1 MNVLI
6 IGGSSDIGINL
17 ANLFIKNNYNVIS
30 TYNNHKFNLDN
41 VDIVKCDVRK
51 ESDIDNVIRYG
62 IDKYKRIDI
71 LINLAAIN
79 IDNSFLDKTKEEF
92 MNVLEVN
99 LVGTFLC
106 NKIYSKYID
115 NGMII
120 NVSSSDGIDTYY
132 EYGIDYAA
140 SKAGVINISK
150 NISNCTNNKILCI
163 CPNWIDSNST
173 RSMNK
178 EYLDS
183 ELKRIKQDR
192 LITLDELS
200 NSIYK
205 IINMDNKSGSVYRID
220 IREGNLWIEVI

>member
-17 ANLFIKNNYNVIS
+17 ANFFVKSNYNVIS

-51 ESDIDNVIRYG
+51 EEDIDNVIRYG
-62 IDKYKRIDI
+62 IDKYKKIDI

-120 NVSSSDGIDTYY
+120 NISSSDGIDTYY
-132 EYGIDYAA
+132 DYGIDYAA

-150 NISNCTNNKILCI
+150 SISNCTNNKVLCI

-173 RSMNK
+173 RSMDK

-200 NSIYK
+200 YSIYK
-205 IINMDNKSGSVYRID
+205 IINMDNKSGSIYRID
-220 IREGNLWIEVI
+220 IREGNLWIEEV

>member
-41 VDIVKCDVRK
+41 VDIIKCDVRN
-51 ESDIDNVIRYG
+51 EEDIDNVIRYG
-62 IDKYKRIDI
+62 IDKYKKIDI

-79 IDNSFLDKTKEEF
+79 IDNNFLEKTKEEF

-132 EYGIDYAA
+132 DYGIDYAA

-150 NISNCTNNKILCI
+150 SISNCTNNKILCI

-173 RSMNK
+173 RSMDK
-178 EYLDS
+178 DYLDS
-183 ELKRIKQDR
+183 ELIRIKQDR

-200 NSIYK
+200 NSIYN

>member
-41 VDIVKCDVRK
+41 VDIIKCDVRN
-51 ESDIDNVIRYG
+51 EEDIDNVIRYG
-62 IDKYKRIDI
+62 IDKYKKIDI

-79 IDNSFLDKTKEEF
+79 IDNNFLEKTKEEF

-132 EYGIDYAA
+132 DYGIDYAA

-150 NISNCTNNKILCI
+150 SISNCTSNKVLCI

-173 RSMNK
+173 RSMDK
-178 EYLDS
+178 EYLDN

-192 LITLDELS
+192 LITLDEFS
-200 NSIYK
+200 NSIYN